1 MNSNKDRIFLTGLE
15 TRCVIGIFDWERKVR
30 QKIRIDLEIPADIR
44 RAARRDRIEDAVNY
58 KAIAKRLL
66 AAIPKT
72 KFKLVESLA
81 EYVARLCLDEFGLPE
96 ITVRLS
102 KPGAIRNA
110 DDVGIVITRTVI
122 ARRHSK

>member
-1 MNSNKDRIFLTGLE
+1 MNSNKDRIFLEGLE
-15 TRCVIGIFDWERKVR
+15 TRCVIGIFGWERKVR
-30 QKIRIDLEIPADIR
+30 QKIRIDLEIPTDVR
-44 RAARRDRIEDAVNY
+44 RAARKDRIEDAVDY

-66 AAIPKT
+66 AVIPGT

-81 EYVARLCLDEFGLPE
+81 EFIARLCLKEFGLPE

-110 DDVGIVITRTVI
+110 DNVGIQLTR
-122 ARRHSK
+122 RKK